1 MEKREEKRVYNRKD
15 CEITVKLTTD
25 KREYLIENGIS
36 NISEHGLFVKTFA
49 PLPIGTKLGIEFGVP
64 EANKV
69 IGCKG
74 KVMWGYKA
82 DPLRG
87 GRDVP
92 GMGIKTENLNQQ
104 DMGLISSFVNNL
116 N

>member
-1 MEKREEKRVYNRKD
+1 MEKREERRVHNRKD
-15 CEITVKLTTD
+15 CQITVKLITD
-25 KREYLIENGIS
+25 KREDLIENGIT
-36 NISEHGLFVKTFA
+36 NISAHGLFVKTFA
-49 PLPIGTKLGIEFGVP
+49 PLPIGTKLGVEFDIP

-69 IGCKG
+69 ISCKG

-104 DMGLISSFVNNL
+104 DMSLISRFVNNS